1 MINRTKRKALSARG
15 LCRPGRD
22 IYKRLAL
29 EVIAQA
35 VKDARAGDIE
45 AACWL
50 IHEDAEPYYCLAD
63 IHPGAVWR
71 MLRNSGIDAA
81 IDIRSIM
88 DLISGPEERV
98 NAPQDL
104 TQTTDEAVI
113 GLQQLYLNPLPGGI
127 TTGF

>member
-1 MINRTKRKALSARG
+1 MIARTKGKPIYARNI
-15 LCRPGRD
+15 LRQRNDPLR
-22 IYKRLAL
+22 RLAL
-29 EVIAQA
+29 EVIALA

-50 IHEDAEPYYCLAD
+50 IHEDAEPFYTLAD

-71 MLRNSGIDAA
+71 VLRNSGIDAA
-81 IDIRSIM
+81 IDIRGIM
-88 DLISGPEERV
+88 DLTSGPEERA

-104 TQTTDEAVI
+104 TQTTDGAVI
-113 GLQQLYLNPLPGGI
+113 GLHPLYPNPLPGGI